1 MLEARKV
8 SNIIEVSVK
17 KINDIPVIDIKGDV
31 TAVTGVEVKNAY
43 ETASKEGSMKI
54 IYHFGP
60 ACYINSGGLAFFIEI
75 ASESRKKKQ
84 DVCICGLSD
93 HFLKIFKMVGL
104 TRCFDIH
111 TCQEDAMKSS

>member
-1 MLEARKV
+1 M
-8 SNIIEVSVK
+8 SNTIEVSVK
-17 KINDIPVIDIKGDV
+17 KINDIPIIDIKGDV
-31 TAVTGVEVKNAY
+31 TAVTGVEIKNAY
-43 ETASKEGSMKI
+43 EKLSKEGSMKI
-54 IYHFGP
+54 VCHFEP

-84 DVCICGLSD
+84 KICICGLSD

-111 TCQEDAMKSS
+111 TCEEDAMKSP

>member
-1 MLEARKV
+1 M
-8 SNIIEVSVK
+8 SNTIEVSIK
-17 KINDIPVIDIKGDV
+17 TINDIPVIDIKGDV

-43 ETASKEGSMKI
+43 ETLTQEGSMKI
-54 IYHFGP
+54 VCHFEP

-84 DVCICGLSD
+84 QVCICGLSD

-104 TRCFDIH
+104 TRCFEIH
-111 TCQEDAMKSS
+111 TCQEDAIKNP